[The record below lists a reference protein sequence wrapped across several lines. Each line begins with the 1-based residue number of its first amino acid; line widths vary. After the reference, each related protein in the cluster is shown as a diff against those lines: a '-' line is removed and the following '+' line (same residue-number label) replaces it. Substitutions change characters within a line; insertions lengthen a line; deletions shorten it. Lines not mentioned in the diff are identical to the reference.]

1 MKYTRKQIEQK
12 EIEKEIKKPEKMK
25 RIFIYKKGKLIKRK

>member
-12 EIEKEIKKPEKMK
+12 EIEKEIKNPEKMK
-25 RIFIYKKGKLIKRK
+25 RIFIYKKVN